1 MSVRM
6 SREEAL
12 ERIASTHT
20 GIITTLRRDGMPI
33 STPMW
38 FCVYE
43 GAVYFGTPSRSK
55 KAARL
60 RRNPKVGFLVEGG
73 KRWAELWAVHLTGV
87 ATPIDDEAT
96 IERITAVQAEK
107 YRGFST
113 PRSEMAADTRRFYES
128 DARIIYRIEAEERIV
143 SWDNTK
149 LGLA

>member
-6 SREEAL
+6 SREEAF
-12 ERIASTHT
+12 ERMASTHT

-38 FCVYE
+38 FCVHD
-43 GAVYFGTPSRSK
+43 GAIYFGTPSRSK

-60 RRNPKVGFLVEGG
+60 RHNRKVGFLVEGG

-87 ATPIDDEAT
+87 ATPVEDEAT
-96 IERITAVQAEK
+96 IERITALQSEK
-107 YRGFST
+107 YAGFST
-113 PRSEMAADTRRFYES
+113 PRREMPANTRRFYES
-128 DARIIYRIEAEERIV
+128 DERIIYRIDAEERIV
-143 SWDNTK
+143 SWDNRK